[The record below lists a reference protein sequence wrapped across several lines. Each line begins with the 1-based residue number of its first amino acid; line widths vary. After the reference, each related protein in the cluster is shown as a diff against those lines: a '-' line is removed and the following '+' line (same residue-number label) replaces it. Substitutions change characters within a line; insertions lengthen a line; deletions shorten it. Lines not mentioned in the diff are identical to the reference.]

1 MKVDTSG
8 AEDLYFVAP
17 AKYLGDQRFAYTFTL
32 SFKLQQDNGSLPAA
46 SSRGD
51 VILEGKWFNKPLVTS
66 LSTPPPAGNNFRK
79 YEVRAH
85 PCPMNINR
93 YHYLSKHPCHSYY
106 MYNYLSLLCYPL
118 SL

>member
-8 AEDLYFVAP
+8 PEDLYFVAP

-32 SFKLQQDNGSLPAA
+32 SFKLQQDNASLPAA

-51 VILEGKWFNKPLVTS
+51 VILEGKWFNEPLVTS
-66 LSTPPPAGNNFRK
+66 LTTPPPAGNNFRK

-85 PCPMNINR
+85 PCQINTNR
-93 YHYLSKHPCHSYY
+93 YYLSKQPFHHSYY
-106 MYNYLSLLCYPL
+106 NLTFLCYPVY
-118 SL
+118 